1 MKLEPGQQFGF
12 GALAESL
19 GIAER
24 HHRLF
29 RRLLDMLREDGI
41 LTRHDRRWAVAAVP
55 ETSDPEAAAEAVAA
69 GFPAMAGEIGV
80 LRRCGAALAE
90 VLAGE
95 VDPLTLL
102 FPADGQGAGA
112 FYADSAYARTVNGL
126 LRAAAAALAAAT
138 PTGRGLRVLE
148 IGAGRSEEHT
158 SELQSLM
165 RISYAVFCLQKKT
178 NNT

>member
-1 MKLEPGQQFGF
+1 MRISDWSSDVCSSDLTLYVLDALRRRGMKLEPGQQFGF

-102 FPADGQGAGA
+102 LPAED
-112 FYADSAYARTVNGL
+112 
-126 LRAAAAALAAAT
+126 
-138 PTGRGLRVLE
+138 
-148 IGAGRSEEHT
+148 
-158 SELQSLM
+158 
-165 RISYAVFCLQKKT
+165 
-178 NNT
+178 